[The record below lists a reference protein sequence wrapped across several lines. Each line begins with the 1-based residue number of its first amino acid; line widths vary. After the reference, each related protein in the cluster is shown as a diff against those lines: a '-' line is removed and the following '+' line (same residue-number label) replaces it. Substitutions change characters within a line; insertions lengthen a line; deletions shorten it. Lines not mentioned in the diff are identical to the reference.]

1 MSPDPLERGQIVV
14 VGGALVDVRA
24 TARAGWTPGVSLPG
38 TVRILPGGSG
48 RNVAV
53 DLARLGHRVALLS
66 AVGTDPLGDWLLQV
80 TSAAGVEVGHVRRT
94 ARTGLFVSVGPP
106 DGEAWCVADA
116 GGIENLAVDDL
127 GAWRP
132 LVETAALVISDAN
145 LSETAQRALAAMVG
159 ERPRV
164 LLATSPAKAPRLR
177 PVLPGAA
184 VVVCNR
190 AEALALTGLPP
201 TLSWQALAA
210 ALLTDGVACVV
221 ITQGRSGV
229 GIVTA
234 QEEAFAPAREVEVVD
249 PTGAGDAV
257 AAVAA
262 HAHLA
267 GMEPDRTAH
276 LAAEAAS
283 LAVRSEDNTPA
294 DLAAVLQRT

>member
-1 MSPDPLERGQIVV
+1 MSPNPPVRGQIVT

-24 TARAGWTPGVSLPG
+24 TARAGWAPGISLPG
-38 TVRILPGGSG
+38 TVRILPGGAG

-53 DLARLGHRVALLS
+53 NLARLGHRVVLLS

-94 ARTGLFVSVGPP
+94 SRTGLFVSVGPQ

-116 GGIENLAVDDL
+116 GAVEALVVDDL
-127 GAWRP
+127 EAWRP

-145 LSETAQRALAAMVG
+145 LSETAQRALAALAAG
-159 ERPRV
+159 RPRV
-164 LLATSPAKAPRLR
+164 LLATSPAKAPHLR
-177 PVLPGAA
+177 SVLAGAA

-201 TLSWQALAA
+201 TLSWQALGA

-221 ITQGRSGV
+221 VTLGSGGV

-234 QEEAFAPAREVEVVD
+234 QEEAFAPAPKVVVVD

-267 GMEPDRTAH
+267 RMEPDRTAH
-276 LAAEAAS
+276 LAAAAAS
-283 LAVRSEDNTPA
+283 LVVRSEDNTPA
-294 DLAAVLQRT
+294 DLAAVLQGT